1 LKDSRLRVQF
11 YTDLGIFRGEKI
23 PAQFDRTVGR
33 LRAAAEGPDGCLYVT
48 TSNVTNDRILKAC
61 PS

>member
-1 LKDSRLRVQF
+1 VQF

-48 TSNVTNDRILKAC
+48 PSNVTNDRILKAC

>member
-1 LKDSRLRVQF
+1 MQF
-11 YTDLGIFRGEKI
+11 YTDLGIFRGEKL
-23 PAQFDRTVGR
+23 PSQFNRTFGR

-48 TSNVTNDRILKAC
+48 TSNVANDQIIRAC